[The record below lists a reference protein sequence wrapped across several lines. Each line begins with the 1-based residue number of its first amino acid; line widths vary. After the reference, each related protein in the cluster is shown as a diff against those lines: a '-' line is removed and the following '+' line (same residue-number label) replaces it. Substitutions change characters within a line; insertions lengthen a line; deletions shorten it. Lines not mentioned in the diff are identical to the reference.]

1 MENGDGHFPF
11 LEFEDSDGLEVG
23 DVVLAIGNP
32 FGVGQ
37 TVTSGIISGLARS
50 DIGASDAQIFIQTDA
65 AINPG
70 NSGGALVDMNG
81 RVVGINTM
89 IYSKSGG
96 SVGIGFAIP
105 SNLVKVYA
113 ESAVAGRKV
122 ERPWLGAK
130 LEVVTR
136 EIAEG
141 LGLSRIA
148 GAVVTR
154 ISAAGPA
161 AKAGLEPGDVIM
173 RVDGVEVS
181 DPRAV
186 FYRLTTKG
194 VGQTAKLSMLRKGK
208 GLETDLALVSPP
220 KAGKDDVRN
229 LSGPHPLDGARV
241 SNILPGLADEM
252 GLDDTEGV
260 VILSVRNGSVARSLG
275 FRPGDIVVEIGG
287 KTIANVVDVEE
298 ALATRKRMWSV
309 SVKRGERILQLNVPG

>member
-1 MENGDGHFPF
+1 
-11 LEFEDSDGLEVG
+11 
-23 DVVLAIGNP
+23 
-32 FGVGQ
+32 
-37 TVTSGIISGLARS
+37 
-50 DIGASDAQIFIQTDA
+50 
-65 AINPG
+65 PG
-70 NSGGALVDMNG
+70 NSGGALIDMNG

-130 LEVVTR
+130 LENVTR
-136 EIAEG
+136 DLADG

-154 ISAAGPA
+154 ISAGGPA
-161 AKAGLEPGDVIM
+161 AKAGLEPGDVVM
-173 RVDGVEVS
+173 SVDGIEVA

-194 VGQTAKLSMLRKGK
+194 VGKTARLSVLRKGR
-208 GLETDLALVSPP
+208 GIETDIALVAPP
-220 KAGKDDVRN
+220 RGGKDDVRN

-252 GLDDTEGV
+252 GLDDTDGV
-260 VILSVRNGSVARSLG
+260 VILSVRNGSVAKSLG
-275 FRPGDIVVEIGG
+275 FRQGDIVVEVGG
-287 KTIANVVDVEE
+287 ATISNVADLEK
-298 ALATRKRMWSV
+298 ALSGRKRMWRV
-309 SVKRGERILQLNVPG
+309 SVKRGERVLQLNVPG